1 MQGKG
6 LITIIAVALG
16 LICITELLPTWY
28 ANKIESE
35 AKALAGNNEEKYQKE
50 LDKLSK
56 DTLNL
61 GFTKLYYTNAK
72 EREMKLGL
80 DLKGGINVLLEI
92 NQRDLVTNLADYSTN
107 AVFVEALDR
116 TDKAQE
122 NSTNSYIQNFFVQFD
137 IVNKEKGA
145 NLKLASPE
153 VFGTQNLS
161 SEIKFNTPDEEVKKS
176 SLRK

>member
-72 EREMKLGL
+72 ERERFGDQSGRLFYKCCFC
-80 DLKGGINVLLEI
+80 GG
-92 NQRDLVTNLADYSTN
+92 
-107 AVFVEALDR
+107 
-116 TDKAQE
+116 
-122 NSTNSYIQNFFVQFD
+122 
-137 IVNKEKGA
+137 
-145 NLKLASPE
+145 
-153 VFGTQNLS
+153 FG
-161 SEIKFNTPDEEVKKS
+161 
-176 SLRK
+176 